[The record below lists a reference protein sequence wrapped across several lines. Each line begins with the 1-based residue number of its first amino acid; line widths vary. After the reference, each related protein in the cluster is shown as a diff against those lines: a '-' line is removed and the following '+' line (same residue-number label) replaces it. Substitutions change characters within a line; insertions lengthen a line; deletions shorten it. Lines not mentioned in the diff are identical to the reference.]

1 MNEEEHFGWG
11 RVPIENLEKTLTR
24 RNELRV
30 VPSFR
35 IAAFNLYNLFGK
47 AKDVNSR
54 QPGPP
59 VTKNR
64 LEALGKM
71 ILDLDADAIAFE
83 EVQNEKILSV
93 LFRKAVNAKLKRRN
107 QRPFDSFVVI
117 PARDPRG
124 INVALATRLV
134 VNGAMTFHDREFGP
148 RTKRPTRFSRDLL
161 GVEIFA
167 TPTYSFLFFV
177 AHLKSKLG
185 GESAEDKRKLE
196 AKEIRKILDEPAFGA
211 QRTFIEQDMILA
223 GDMNDEPKTPVIKRL
238 IGKGRNALR
247 DVLATVDPNYT
258 FPTHKRYPKA
268 RLDFIFASAS
278 IRLDSPLI
286 HHDDPVAALASDHYP
301 VSATVAVPKR

>member
-1 MNEEEHFGWG
+1 MKQQEEFGWG
-11 RVPIENLEKTLTR
+11 KVSVESLERTLTR
-24 RNELRV
+24 RSELRV

-47 AKDVNSR
+47 DKDVYSQR
-54 QPGPP
+54 PSAA

-64 LEALGKM
+64 LKALGTM

-83 EVQNEKILSV
+83 EVQNEKVLSA
-93 LFRKAVNAKLKRRN
+93 LFRQNVNPTLKQRR

-124 INVALATRLV
+124 INVALATRLA

-148 RTKRPTRFSRDLL
+148 RTQRPTRFSRDLL
-161 GVEIFA
+161 GVEIYA
-167 TPTYSFLFFV
+167 TPTYRFLFFV

-185 GESAEDKRKLE
+185 GDSAEEKRRIE

-211 QRTFIEQDMILA
+211 ERTFIDQDMILA

-238 IGKGRNALR
+238 IGKGRNTLR
-247 DVLATVDPNYT
+247 DVLATVEPNYT
-258 FPTHKRYPKA
+258 FPTHKRYKKA
-268 RLDFIFASAS
+268 RLDFIFSSAS
-278 IRLDSPLI
+278 IRVDSPLI
-286 HHDDPVAALASDHYP
+286 HHDNPVAVLASDHYP
-301 VSATVAVPKR
+301 VSATVEVPKR

>member
-93 LFRKAVNAKLKRRN
+93 LFRKAVNA
-107 QRPFDSFVVI
+107 
-117 PARDPRG
+117 
-124 INVALATRLV
+124 
-134 VNGAMTFHDREFGP
+134 
-148 RTKRPTRFSRDLL
+148 
-161 GVEIFA
+161 
-167 TPTYSFLFFV
+167 
-177 AHLKSKLG
+177 
-185 GESAEDKRKLE
+185 
-196 AKEIRKILDEPAFGA
+196 
-211 QRTFIEQDMILA
+211 
-223 GDMNDEPKTPVIKRL
+223 
-238 IGKGRNALR
+238 
-247 DVLATVDPNYT
+247 
-258 FPTHKRYPKA
+258 
-268 RLDFIFASAS
+268 
-278 IRLDSPLI
+278 
-286 HHDDPVAALASDHYP
+286 
-301 VSATVAVPKR
+301 